1 MKTRNALDALMMGAL
16 MALLA
21 GCSLSVR
28 GVNAPATATPT
39 LPQPTDTSAPQQ
51 LTFAQDPMSIPDEF
65 DWSQGGACGSMQPG
79 GFELNASQVCV
90 APDQITSFRDGT
102 VSITAQ
108 QTSGTLLQGY
118 ALIFRAQGP
127 PVPDFYAFLIDGN
140 GKWRAMK
147 VMNAQASFFT
157 PFTFSPAI
165 HQGLHVT
172 NTLKVVMTGS
182 HFDLY
187 VNDVKVGQFDDS
199 DLTTGVP
206 GVLGGPGIT
215 VFFTY
220 FTMQVAS

>member
-1 MKTRNALDALMMGAL
+1 
-16 MALLA
+16 
-21 GCSLSVR
+21 
-28 GVNAPATATPT
+28 
-39 LPQPTDTSAPQQ
+39 
-51 LTFAQDPMSIPDEF
+51 
-65 DWSQGGACGSMQPG
+65 
-79 GFELNASQVCV
+79 
-90 APDQITSFRDGT
+90 
-102 VSITAQ
+102 
-108 QTSGTLLQGY
+108 
-118 ALIFRAQGP
+118 
-127 PVPDFYAFLIDGN
+127 
-140 GKWRAMK
+140 MK